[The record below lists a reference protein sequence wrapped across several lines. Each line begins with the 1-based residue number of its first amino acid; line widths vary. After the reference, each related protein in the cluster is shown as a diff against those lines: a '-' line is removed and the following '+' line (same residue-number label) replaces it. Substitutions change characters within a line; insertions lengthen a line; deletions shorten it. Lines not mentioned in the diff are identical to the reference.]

1 MKRISF
7 SLYKQGVVPLIV
19 MMVIGGVS
27 ASLSASA
34 VAKNTPPAQYHF
46 NDSDMVPVVLSSVD
60 INRLVVKGD
69 KITSIHCP
77 EGFCVVTGTKSDSS
91 AAALLSLNLAVPFT
105 AYISTA
111 KGRQFGLFISAK
123 AKPGVTS
130 IFTSEHYSR
139 EQPSTFDKGS
149 PYTTMMSEFT
159 AQMMRYL
166 ATGQLIDGY
175 QVNIIDNTKENV
187 TKALSRHSHK
197 GLGPRK
203 FNTRA
208 ASTSGPSELT
218 PTGLTTEPAIV
229 FTGKHFNG
237 IIYRLTNHSPQ
248 VMTLTTAQFY
258 SPTVRAAALSTPTLN
273 SQQVGHLFVVSGGEA
288 IR

>member
-1 MKRISF
+1 MRPLSF
-7 SLYKQGVVPLIV
+7 PLYKQCAVAIMV
-19 MMVIGGVS
+19 MAALS
-27 ASLSASA
+27 ASLSANA
-34 VAKNTPPAQYHF
+34 VAQNTPPTQYHF

-77 EGFCVVTGTKSDSS
+77 EGFCVVTGTKSDNS

-111 KGRQFGLFISAK
+111 KGRHFGLFINAR

-130 IFTSEHYSR
+130 IFTSERYSR
-139 EQPSTFDKGS
+139 EQPSTFDKRS
-149 PYTTMMSEFT
+149 PYTSMMSEFT
-159 AQMMRYL
+159 TQMMRYL
-166 ATGQLIDGY
+166 ATGQMIDGY
-175 QVNIIDNTKENV
+175 QLHIIDNTKEMV
-187 TKALSRHSHK
+187 KKALNRHSHK
-197 GLGPRK
+197 GFTVRH
-203 FNTRA
+203 
-208 ASTSGPSELT
+208 ASDSPSALA
-218 PTGLTTEPAIV
+218 PTGLTTEPAFV

-237 IIYRLTNHSPQ
+237 IIYRLTNHSSHA
-248 VMTLTTAQFY
+248 MTLTTAQFY

-273 SQQVGHLFVVSGGEA
+273 TQQVGHLFVVSGGEA